1 MTDPKEMELYRQE
14 RIAKRIEELETRCTE
29 LFLQNNEFA
38 ERFAKS
44 TEIIKGLLS
53 CCRNYPQENVEK
65 MEQAEQFLKEIE
77 K

>member
-14 RIAKRIEELETRCTE
+14 RITKRIEELETRCTE

-38 ERFAKS
+38 EHLTKAK
-44 TEIIKGLLS
+44 ELIKQLMHASRDCIAWYCL
-53 CCRNYPQENVEK
+53 CDK
-65 MEQAEQFLKEIE
+65 AAQFLKEIE